1 MKYIDLSMD
10 GKRRLEKMFE
20 TTRMGVWRALC
31 FKSNSEQSQK
41 IRKVALEMGGRL
53 IHELDVTD
61 GFVPNC
67 QTEIKRNE
75 EGLVEG
81 MVMRYPNGVRI
92 ECDRNC
98 ATLFVDEKAERRYW
112 NATLS
117 NLYGVAVEAQLL
129 SESLA
134 S

>member
-1 MKYIDLSMD
+1 MKYIDLNIED
-10 GKRRLEKMFE
+10 KKRLEKMFE
-20 TTRMGVWRALC
+20 TTRMGIWRALC

-61 GFVPNC
+61 GFMPNC
-67 QTEIKRNE
+67 QTVINIG
-75 EGLVEG
+75 EGDRVTG
-81 MVMRYPNGVRI
+81 MTLRYPNDVRV
-92 ECDRNC
+92 ESDDNS
-98 ATLFVDEKAERRYW
+98 ATLFVGGKAERRYW
-112 NATLS
+112 NVTLG
-117 NLYGVAVEAQLL
+117 NLYKVALEAQLL